1 MSLIIAMNTARNPT
15 LRAEDVAQVRR
26 FDRLCERRI
35 ADLQERALI
44 NETSWAQ
51 MLVLE
56 ELSAVP
62 DGRSVAWLRGRI
74 PLDRGYMCRVLKDLQ
89 ARGVV
94 RCHRSGSDRRLREY
108 ELTQAGNRLAK
119 WINTFHEREILFMLD
134 LMPRRD
140 ARRLVQAMR
149 TVETQLR
156 RHTLPRFC
164 EPWRS
169 ALRKRALYR
178 PRGGPDKLAA
188 CSAPSTASPSSPSS
202 TPSPPRSARAS
213 SRTWERA

>member
-1 MSLIIAMNTARNPT
+1 MKAHVPIIAMTRARNRT

-35 ADLQERALI
+35 AHLQERALI

-74 PLDRGYMCRVLKDLQ
+74 QLDRGYMCRVMKDLQ
-89 ARGVV
+89 ARGLV
-94 RCHRSGSDRRLREY
+94 RCEGSGIDGRLREY
-108 ELTQAGNRLAK
+108 ELTRGGQALAR
-119 WINTFHEREILFMLD
+119 WINTFHEQEILFMLD
-134 LMPRRD
+134 LVPGRD
-140 ARRLVQAMR
+140 ARRLVRAMR
-149 TVETQLR
+149 TVETLLR
-156 RHTLPRFC
+156 RHPLPRFS

-178 PRGGPDKLAA
+178 PRGGPG
-188 CSAPSTASPSSPSS
+188 
-202 TPSPPRSARAS
+202 
-213 SRTWERA
+213 